1 MNNKEPKRLKWLE
14 LLIALLIVI
23 LLFAQFFIF

>member
-1 MNNKEPKRLKWLE
+1 MNKKEPKRLKWLE
-14 LLIALLIVI
+14 LLIALLIVM